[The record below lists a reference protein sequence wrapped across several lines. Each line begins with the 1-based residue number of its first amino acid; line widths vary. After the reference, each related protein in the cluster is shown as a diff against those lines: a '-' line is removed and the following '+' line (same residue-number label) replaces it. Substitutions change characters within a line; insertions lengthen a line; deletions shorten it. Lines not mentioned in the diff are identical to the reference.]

1 MFHYCSLRIVF
12 FFFSSSFY
20 SHFRSPV
27 SFTFI
32 FKFCLILCCFFS
44 FISYLCCSIC
54 YPFFINFYIS
64 YPTRCLQSKM
74 LGQDKQFSSFFSSL
88 NMYENPFYFLLHF
101 FMETC
106 FKFYFIAILICD
118 LYFIIYCRAHNV
130 FGTLRCV
137 SSLAKFVPGGVKL
150 VKK

>member
-1 MFHYCSLRIVF
+1 MPSVKNVGSRQTVF
-12 FFFSSSFY
+12 F
-20 SHFRSPV
+20 
-27 SFTFI
+27 
-32 FKFCLILCCFFS
+32 
-44 FISYLCCSIC
+44 
-54 YPFFINFYIS
+54 
-64 YPTRCLQSKM
+64 
-74 LGQDKQFSSFFSSL
+74 FFSSL